1 MPENS
6 ATTVHAIAEQG
17 EHIVGIAD
25 LRVILAQE
33 GNHWFAQGLEVD
45 YVAQGPWIEDAKE
58 NFETGLASTLYENL
72 QIHGT
77 IQPLLVPAPVEVW
90 KERFDPGSSA
100 KRYTHVSVHR
110 IRNLERLESVL
121 PHRLPFQVIE
131 YLKAVP

>member
-1 MPENS
+1 MPEDS
-6 ATTVHAIAEQG
+6 ATAVHAIAEQG
-17 EHIVGIAD
+17 EHIVGIGD
-25 LRVILAQE
+25 LRVVLAQE
-33 GNHWFAQGLEVD
+33 GNHWFTQGLEVD
-45 YVAQGPWIEDAKE
+45 YVAQGPSIEDAKE